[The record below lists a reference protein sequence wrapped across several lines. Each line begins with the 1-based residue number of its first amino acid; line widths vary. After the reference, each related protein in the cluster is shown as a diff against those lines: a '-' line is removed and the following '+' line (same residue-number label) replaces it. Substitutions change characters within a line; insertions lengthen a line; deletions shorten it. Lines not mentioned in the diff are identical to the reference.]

1 MKRINKLLYAAA
13 ITCSVMYSLYAK
25 AQCSKISVSGEG
37 DVIILQYDN
46 TGKLIAIT
54 GLEEDEGPQT
64 IKFTTGSSGLPLPV
78 QQKGIKWG
86 DNGDGNYIISMGS
99 GDDDDDESR
108 STFKVSKEGKIITW
122 DLVGEG
128 NFKTT
133 KYIYDNN
140 GDLAVMKWEGTVYDT
155 KVTDKGELTATFNTA
170 RPDAIMKGGP
180 MLFLASVRWL
190 KLPMTNNHLI
200 TGYSYKQTIH
210 VPERKIELDEK
221 GPDKQPLFKIEPEKD
236 ITHNITRS
244 FSYTWDEFG
253 RVESVTVS
261 GSGGSN
267 KKFKFVYADCK

>member
-1 MKRINKLLYAAA
+1 MKRMNKLLYAAT
-13 ITCSVMYSLYAK
+13 ITCSVMYSQCAK

-37 DVIILQYDN
+37 DAITLQYDKN
-46 TGKLIAIT
+46 EKLVSIT
-54 GLEEDEGPQT
+54 GLEEDEGPQM

-78 QQKGIKWG
+78 QQKGIKWD
-86 DNGDGNYIISMGS
+86 DNGDGNYIVIMG
-99 GDDDDDESR
+99 GGEEEGESR
-108 STFKVSKEGKIITW
+108 SIFKINKEAKIITW
-122 DLVGEG
+122 DMEG
-128 NFKTT
+128 DESIKTT
-133 KYIYDNN
+133 TYTYDNN
-140 GDLAVMKWEGTVYDT
+140 GDLSLMKWEGTMLDT

-190 KLPMTNNHLI
+190 KLPMTNSHLI

-221 GPDKQPLFKIEPEKD
+221 GPDKQPLFKIEPEKN